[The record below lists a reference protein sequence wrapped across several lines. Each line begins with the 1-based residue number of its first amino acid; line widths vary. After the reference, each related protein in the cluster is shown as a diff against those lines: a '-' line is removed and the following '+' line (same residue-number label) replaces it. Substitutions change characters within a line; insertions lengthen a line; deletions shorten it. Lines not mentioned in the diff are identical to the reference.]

1 MLSGKVAA
9 RPGKYCART
18 CVAGAS
24 TGLPPEGEGKR
35 VGYRCFRLVESGA
48 AWAPSG
54 TIWVAKRLVSPRQG
68 TMPLYS

>member
-35 VGYRCFRLVESGA
+35 VGYRCFKPVD
-48 AWAPSG
+48 

>member
-35 VGYRCFRLVESGA
+35 VGYR
-48 AWAPSG
+48 